1 MVQDSGTSHTCVL
14 SRGSLTPTG
23 LYVLNP
29 VSFWCADYSA
39 ASAVSVS
46 NTTGTGVFILLLL
59 NLVIF
64 VLDHQ
69 LHLPQI
75 QRLYLDHIAPK
86 WWQFITSSFCHASWA
101 HLSSN
106 TFLLYVFGKIVE
118 EEEGLWGVWFTYIIT
133 AVGECGHHIAYSRA
147 CARLLML
154 AITSRDAAC

>member
-1 MVQDSGTSHTCVL
+1 M
-14 SRGSLTPTG
+14 
-23 LYVLNP
+23 
-29 VSFWCADYSA
+29 
-39 ASAVSVS
+39 
-46 NTTGTGVFILLLL
+46 LLL

-86 WWQFITSSFCHASWA
+86 WWQFITCSFCHASWA

-133 AVGECGHHIAYSRA
+133 AVGET
-147 CARLLML
+147 L
-154 AITSRDAAC
+154 ITVEPVHDCCC